1 MVENVWFKQLHAF
14 SRSFMLEIELVPIF
28 QCFMEWLSVCVRGG
42 SCFLGRSIW
51 ILSDGSD
58 MQRFYAILILCCRST
73 GLGHQLLAGRST
85 GRHPMATETGAPV
98 ALWISVS
105 TARLAPKHTMEGV
118 EPRYFCT
125 AWSIDIDIERLGL
138 VSLMAT
144 LLQQSV
150 LKVA

>member
-1 MVENVWFKQLHAF
+1 
-14 SRSFMLEIELVPIF
+14 MLEIELVPIF

-73 GLGHQLLAGRST
+73 GLGGHQLLAGRST

-98 ALWISVS
+98 AL
-105 TARLAPKHTMEGV
+105 
-118 EPRYFCT
+118 
-125 AWSIDIDIERLGL
+125 
-138 VSLMAT
+138 
-144 LLQQSV
+144 
-150 LKVA
+150 